1 MGNNYFLYHLHSD
14 LSNGVTNIDSVTK
27 YKEYIDKAKECGMTS
42 LAFSEHGSVFEWWH
56 KKCDIEAAGMKYVHA
71 VETYVTESLEEK
83 IRDNYHCVLLAKNK
97 AGVFELNKL
106 ISTSFCREDN
116 HYYYT
121 PRISFEELKH
131 TSDNILITT
140 ACIGGPLSKGNE
152 DFKERF
158 IDFLLENNNRV
169 WLEIGH
175 HLDPKQVQY
184 NQYLYS
190 LNKKYGL
197 RLIAGTDTHC
207 LNDTH
212 VKGRKI
218 LQLSKNIHFSDEDNW
233 DLTFKTY
240 DQLVA
245 AYSEQNA
252 IPEKVYLDAIE
263 NTNILADQIESFNID
278 KSTKYPHIY
287 EDSATTFRQKINTA
301 IKNHPYINKR
311 YTIEEINKTV
321 DEEFAVYKKT
331 GSIDFMLLQNYI
343 REWER
348 ENGILC
354 GYGRGSVSGSFIAYI
369 LGITQMDS
377 KRFDLNFF
385 RFANPERVTN
395 ADIDTD
401 YSSKDRDRVKQFLLR
416 DKMNLPQIK
425 TSEIITFNTVAEKG
439 AVRDVARAM
448 DIPLSEVADICDQI
462 GKNGVPEKLRKKYP
476 ELFEYV
482 DIVSG
487 TIVSIG
493 THPSGVLVSDLDLTE
508 NVGTCTTSTSDYPI
522 SMLNMKE
529 LDDLFFVKL
538 DILGL
543 DNIGVINET
552 CKMVGIDRAD
562 PDNTD
567 LEDMDV
573 WEKIRDDTTLI
584 FQWESEQAQAYLRK
598 FMSDETLNKVR
609 PNIPNFSM
617 LKWLSL
623 GNGLIR
629 PACSSY
635 RNEVADGIFYDN
647 GLEELN
653 QFLAKEMG
661 HICMQETIMQF
672 LVQFCGYSQAES
684 DNVRRAIA
692 KKKGT
697 ETLLPEIESRFI
709 KYTSQNYN
717 VSKEKCED
725 VIKPFLQV
733 ILDAS
738 DYGFSWN
745 HSDSYSCTGYICGYL
760 RHYYPYEFV
769 TSALN
774 IFKDNEDKV
783 RAITEYAQNN
793 GIRIIPPKFGVS
805 KDQYMFD
812 KNQKVIAKGVASI
825 KYLNE
830 QVPNDLYELSKRSY
844 DYFVDLLWDINRETS
859 ANSRQLDI
867 LIKIDYFSDFGNSKE
882 LLRINDMFNLF
893 KQGAAKTIK
902 KDKVDIT
909 LSKILERYANGV
921 TKSGAEAKSYTIID
935 MRGLLREC
943 EQYIRSLQIEDF
955 DYKNKMIT
963 QEELLGY
970 IDLTT
975 GREEDRKK
983 LLLTDVVP
991 LRSKTDD
998 TIWAYALF
1006 TRSIG
1011 SGKSGRLTLRTKLYE
1026 NNPVQKNDIIYAENI
1041 TKNKAGYWY
1050 LLDYYRIVGD
1060 NIKFYGG
1067 GRT

>member
-462 GKNGVPEKLRKKYP
+462 GKNGIPEKLRKKYP

-745 HSDSYSCTGYICGYL
+745 HSDSYSCT
-760 RHYYPYEFV
+760 
-769 TSALN
+769 
-774 IFKDNEDKV
+774 
-783 RAITEYAQNN
+783 
-793 GIRIIPPKFGVS
+793 
-805 KDQYMFD
+805 
-812 KNQKVIAKGVASI
+812 
-825 KYLNE
+825 
-830 QVPNDLYELSKRSY
+830 
-844 DYFVDLLWDINRETS
+844 
-859 ANSRQLDI
+859 
-867 LIKIDYFSDFGNSKE
+867 
-882 LLRINDMFNLF
+882 
-893 KQGAAKTIK
+893 
-902 KDKVDIT
+902 
-909 LSKILERYANGV
+909 
-921 TKSGAEAKSYTIID
+921 
-935 MRGLLREC
+935 
-943 EQYIRSLQIEDF
+943 
-955 DYKNKMIT
+955 
-963 QEELLGY
+963 
-970 IDLTT
+970 
-975 GREEDRKK
+975 
-983 LLLTDVVP
+983 
-991 LRSKTDD
+991 
-998 TIWAYALF
+998 
-1006 TRSIG
+1006 
-1011 SGKSGRLTLRTKLYE
+1011 
-1026 NNPVQKNDIIYAENI
+1026 
-1041 TKNKAGYWY
+1041 
-1050 LLDYYRIVGD
+1050 
-1060 NIKFYGG
+1060 
-1067 GRT
+1067 